1 MLDRKA
7 HWERVYGS
15 KGEAEVS
22 WYQQD
27 PRLSLELIES
37 VAPDRR
43 GRIVDVGGG
52 ASVLVDRLLDLPFER
67 IAVLDISEAALDRA
81 RSRLGERA
89 GRVEWI
95 VADVT
100 ESPELGAFDVWHDRA
115 VFHFLTAAEDRRKY
129 VELARRTVPEGGH
142 LIVATFAGGGPK
154 RCSDLEVCRYDA
166 RSLAAEL
173 GEGFALVRDAT
184 EVHTTPRGAAQEF
197 TYGVFRRTGEAT
209 GTDGGRRW
217 AGS

>member
-7 HWERVYGS
+7 PRERVYRS

-22 WYQQD
+22 WHQRA
-27 PRLSLELIES
+27 PRLSLDLIES
-37 VAPDRR
+37 VAPHGH
-43 GRIVDVGGG
+43 GRIVDIGGG
-52 ASVLVDRLLDLPFER
+52 ASVLVGRLLEFPFER

-100 ESPELGAFDVWHDRA
+100 ESPGLNAFDLWHDRA
-115 VFHFLTAAEDRRKY
+115 VFHFLTDAEDRRKY
-129 VELARRTVPEGGH
+129 VELGRTTVPDGGH
-142 LIVATFAGGGPK
+142 LIVATFAEAGPK
-154 RCSDLEVCRYDA
+154 RRSDLEVCRYDA
-166 RSLAAEL
+166 CSLATEP

-184 EVHTTPRGAAQEF
+184 GFHTTPGGSMQEF
-197 TYGVFRRTGEAT
+197 TYGVFRRTGGA
-209 GTDGGRRW
+209 
-217 AGS
+217 A

>member
-1 MLDRKA
+1 MEGIVLDRKA
-7 HWERVYGS
+7 HWERVYRS

-27 PRLSLELIES
+27 PRLSLDLIES
-37 VAPDRR
+37 VAPHGH
-43 GRIVDVGGG
+43 GRIVDIGGG
-52 ASVLVDRLLDLPFER
+52 ASVLVDRLLELSFER
-67 IAVLDISEAALDRA
+67 IAVLDVSEAALDRA

-100 ESPELGAFDVWHDRA
+100 ESPELNAFDVWHDRA
-115 VFHFLTAAEDRRKY
+115 VFHFLTDAEDRRKY
-129 VELARRTVPEGGH
+129 VELARTTVPEGGH
-142 LIVATFAGGGPK
+142 LIVATFAEGGPK

-173 GEGFALVRDAT
+173 GEGFVLVRDAA
-184 EVHTTPRGAAQEF
+184 EFHTTPGGSMQEF
-197 TYGVFRRTGEAT
+197 TYGVFRRAGEA
-209 GTDGGRRW
+209 
-217 AGS
+217 A